1 MRGSGILVVFA
12 ISLLIPRITRVSNFG
27 SSSLNKSSGFSEL
40 GELDLFLELKDLS
53 ARWKTLGLLLGL
65 LQNRLDVIERDY
77 DHVDDCYRE
86 MLHAWYDATLHPS
99 WDIITWA
106 LDEMGQNRLAESI
119 RKKYT
124 HSELQNHSDKN
135 IDACNEV
142 NPSGKYEEQMIEIER
157 KYILLTEEVYMTCK
171 EVNLEKIKLWLTQ
184 IPVNVIYKHKHL
196 LEGKYIQLV
205 SRAESL
211 VEVFGYLRSYW
222 NFLDYGLLEYV
233 ALSFGNDEVKH
244 STRRYIHELT
254 RFRKAVPLSEFMKLW
269 PDRMDPP
276 PEFSNVVTRL
286 DATQSCLTLQDI
298 EEIRLS
304 FARNYSLVNFALMYG
319 AFQMGSVV
327 LMWYIPSLIVPQL
340 VHDVR
345 MGGIGFFKK
354 HGITELSIDGH
365 TVAIVDT
372 DGRIWNPTP
381 NISTPGQVGFWNSR
395 YSYFLQTG
403 KNVRLSCSKTC
414 ANASPPIWYHTLS
427 KDPWLPMSLIA
438 VGPDLELSLHQPP
451 VSTDAGYFC
460 CACNSDHPK
469 IDANCFGVAYMPHV
483 AHFTITQRKG
493 KAVSGVHIGDQ
504 IRIECEVHGFPLH
517 FYMSGPSEMT
527 ESPQCTKVSE
537 TWYTK
542 MQYIDV
548 SHAIISF
555 SGVYTCAVLLHASS
569 DMNLMTEIVKRNVV
583 G

>member
-1 MRGSGILVVFA
+1 MCLARSANKQKMRGSGILVVFA

-381 NISTPGQVGFWNSR
+381 NISTPRQVGFWNSR

-427 KDPWLPMSLIA
+427 KDPWLPMS
-438 VGPDLELSLHQPP
+438 
-451 VSTDAGYFC
+451 
-460 CACNSDHPK
+460 
-469 IDANCFGVAYMPHV
+469 
-483 AHFTITQRKG
+483 
-493 KAVSGVHIGDQ
+493 
-504 IRIECEVHGFPLH
+504 
-517 FYMSGPSEMT
+517 
-527 ESPQCTKVSE
+527 
-537 TWYTK
+537 
-542 MQYIDV
+542 
-548 SHAIISF
+548 
-555 SGVYTCAVLLHASS
+555 
-569 DMNLMTEIVKRNVV
+569 
-583 G
+583 